1 MGLVLLD
8 SSFLIALFTQRDV
21 HHQSAVAA
29 DSGQSK
35 LIASTI
41 TLSEVMAGA
50 FSAKIEKLVEP
61 LLART
66 ISEFIAVDQEIAQES
81 GRTRAE
87 SGLKLP
93 DAIICATARV
103 QGAQLWTFD
112 ARLAKATPGA
122 RLLA

>member
-8 SSFLIALFTQRDV
+8 SSFLIALFTQKDI
-21 HHQSAVAA
+21 HHQSAVEA

-50 FSAKIEKLVEP
+50 FSAKIDTLVEP

-66 ISEFIAVDQEIAQES
+66 ISEFIAVDQAIARES
-81 GRTRAE
+81 GRIRAE

-93 DAIICATARV
+93 DAIICATARLHK
-103 QGAQLWTFD
+103 AELWTFD
-112 ARLAKATPGA
+112 AKLAKATPGA